1 MSDDIVISG
10 GGSTQVAPDLL
21 LGAERGLVGLAAVL
35 SELIGELAPAQG
47 LMEVP
52 DTARLVGAAV
62 SRIDAAYAQSQRLS
76 GGLRDAAE
84 RYGSAERAS
93 NSFLTRLS
101 EVAGWALGGLAPI
114 ALLVGLS
121 ALPGILSAAVTML
134 GVSTIATGSPQAFL
148 RDVGGLMK
156 GRSGILRDPR
166 MVALIRLAVSAAD
179 NALLGAA
186 GVPLPVARLLDD
198 RLTGLFGLHG
208 AATTVVAGAS
218 VLGSFRESPVHV
230 ERSDALRTAPPAS
243 YEDLARRIP
252 PTRVDAPQV
261 RVERYLAADDSG
273 GGKPVFL
280 VYVGGTVDTSTI
292 ADDEPFDLTSDL
304 TGIAGLGSGSLT
316 ATESAMEQ
324 AGVQRGDTV
333 IPVGYSQGGIVAT
346 SIATSG
352 RYDVPT
358 LVTFG
363 SPTGG
368 VDVPSSTADVAVEHT
383 DDLVPALGGEP
394 REFGNGGGDRVVVT
408 RQTYDG
414 EIPAGS
420 SPSDAHRLS
429 EYATTARRMDAST
442 DPRLASALAA
452 LPIGADGDVGLYRG
466 IRD

>member
-21 LGAERGLVGLAAVL
+21 LGAERGLAALAAVL
-35 SELIGELAPAQG
+35 GELIGDLAPAQG
-47 LMEVP
+47 LVEIP

-62 SRIDAAYAQSQRLS
+62 SRIDAASAQSRRLS

-84 RYGSAERAS
+84 RYGAAERAT
-93 NSFLTRLS
+93 NSFLIRLS
-101 EVAGWALGGLAPI
+101 EVAGCALGGLAPL
-114 ALLVGLS
+114 ALLAGVS

-134 GVSTIATGSPQAFL
+134 GVSTIATGSPQTFL

-156 GRSGILRDPR
+156 GRAAILRDPR

-186 GVPLPVARLLDD
+186 GVPLPIARLIDD
-198 RLTGLFGLHG
+198 RLTGRFGLHG
-208 AATTVVAGAS
+208 AAAAVIAGAS
-218 VLGSFRESPVHV
+218 VVGSFRETPVHV
-230 ERSDALRTAPPAS
+230 ERSAALRTAPPAS
-243 YEDLARRIP
+243 FEDLARRIP
-252 PTRVDAPQV
+252 PTRADAPQV
-261 RVERYLAADDSG
+261 RVEHYGPIDDTG
-273 GGKPVFL
+273 NGTPVFL
-280 VYVGGTVDTSTI
+280 VYVGGTVDAGTV

-304 TGIAGLGSGSLT
+304 TGVAGLRSGSLA
-316 ATESAMEQ
+316 ATELAMEQ
-324 AGVQRGDTV
+324 AGVQHGDTV

-383 DDLVPALGGEP
+383 DDLVPALGGVP
-394 REFGNGGGDRVVVT
+394 REFGNGGGDRLVVT

-414 EIPAGS
+414 EIPEGS

-429 EYATTARRMDAST
+429 EYAATARRMDAST
-442 DPRLASALAA
+442 DPRLVSALAA
-452 LPIGADGDVGLYRG
+452 LPVGVEGDAGLYRG